1 MSIFVNEHKQ
11 LIIKILNA
19 LIPTEESEKKLL
31 EYIQYMRYQAN
42 GLEILNL
49 LYLILYI
56 ILIYIYYMK
65 ELINLK
71 TIYYKYV
78 CKFSEDDNLQ
88 KDLCIVANLNN
99 VYY

>member
-1 MSIFVNEHKQ
+1 
-11 LIIKILNA
+11 
-19 LIPTEESEKKLL
+19 
-31 EYIQYMRYQAN
+31 
-42 GLEILNL
+42 
-49 LYLILYI
+49 
-56 ILIYIYYMK
+56 MK